1 MGLILY
7 PTLGALALLAVS
19 AVIVGRQN
27 RDLLR
32 VREYRDF
39 VVRLIPVL
47 STAVFVAGLPFVVNL
62 ADADRAPSVLLVYLG
77 GAAILT
83 ALMAR
88 AVDPE
93 ERRAGDAFKKEDYE
107 RSAVLYGKLIERHPL
122 PRYYSALGAAL
133 DLNGD
138 ELGAL
143 ESMGHA
149 IERDPKLGVA
159 YFNRASTLAAMGQ
172 REAAVEDL
180 RAVFRADSGRRVRR
194 AAEAALRELGA
205 DSRNGDAPR

>member
-1 MGLILY
+1 VGLILY